1 MRKSETMPNILRV
14 ESSIKGDAAV
24 SRRLTDR
31 IVARLVAANPNAVI
45 VTRDLA
51 AGIRPVDGQWL
62 GAVYTPTEARTES
75 QQATAAYADTLLNEV
90 KAADVLVIAL
100 PVYNFGLPAQLKAW
114 IDQLARKGET
124 FRYTEAG
131 PEGLLQG
138 KRAIVAYTSDG
149 TKFGSE
155 IDYASGYLR
164 HMLGFFG
171 IADVEFVAADAMAFG
186 AEEAIGRGEAQ
197 VDALAA

>member
-1 MRKSETMPNILRV
+1 MTNILRV
-14 ESSIKGDAAV
+14 ESSIKGEAAV

-31 IVARLVAANPNAVI
+31 IIARLLAAEPGARI
-45 VTRDLA
+45 TTRDLA
-51 AGIRPVDGQWL
+51 AGLQPIDGNWI
-62 GAVYTPTEARTES
+62 GAIFTAPENRDAT
-75 QQATAAYADTLLNEV
+75 QQATAAYADALMAEV
-90 KAADVLVIAL
+90 KAADILVIAL
-100 PVYNFGLPAQLKAW
+100 PVYNFGVPAQLKAW

-124 FRYTEAG
+124 FYYTEAG
-131 PEGLLQG
+131 PVGLLTG

-155 IDYASGYLR
+155 IDFASGYLR

-171 IADVEFVAADAMAFG
+171 ITDVEFVAADAMAFG
-186 AEEAIGRGEAQ
+186 AESAIAAAEAQ